1 MRLIDA
7 EAVLDWLNE
16 NWPMNR
22 TDTDAE
28 IQEES
33 DFAWFEAMISAQ
45 PTISNTEGVIYCQHC
60 CYGTNVDDVLY
71 CTYWGKNTEEYGYC
85 HHGG

>member
-7 EAVLDWLNE
+7 EALLDALDDDPPY
-16 NWPMNR
+16 NW
-22 TDTDAE
+22 TDSDAE
-28 IQEES
+28 IQQQADWER
-33 DFAWFEAMISAQ
+33 FRGMVNAQ
-45 PTISNTEGVIYCQHC
+45 PTASDTDGVIYCQHC
-60 CYGTNVDDVLY
+60 YYGANVDDVLY